1 MPDAAI
7 YNPYPVERQNNIGL
21 LGDKSHHFA
30 LRVIKAYKYLRKKKE
45 LVLSNQLL
53 RAGTSIGANCREA
66 IYAQSKADFVNK
78 LSISLKEATETKYW
92 LELLH
97 ESENLNSTQFD
108 SLINDLNII
117 IGTLVTTIKNTKR
130 NGGDE

>member
-78 LSISLKEATETKYW
+78 LSISLKASETAYW

-97 ESENLNSTQFD
+97 DSQYIDTESFNSIYSD
-108 SLINDLNII
+108 CMEII
-117 IGTLVTTIKNTKR
+117 KLLTCIITTTK
-130 NGGDE
+130 EKYQLT